1 MRRGLILSRG
11 LSHGLFSG
19 EEVREMNRL
28 VYEAKASYAFVER
41 NFNLVKR
48 YWG

>member
-1 MRRGLILSRG
+1 MSLMTITDTGKHIW
-11 LSHGLFSG
+11 
-19 EEVREMNRL
+19 RETL
-28 VYEAKASYAFVER
+28 ASYAFVER